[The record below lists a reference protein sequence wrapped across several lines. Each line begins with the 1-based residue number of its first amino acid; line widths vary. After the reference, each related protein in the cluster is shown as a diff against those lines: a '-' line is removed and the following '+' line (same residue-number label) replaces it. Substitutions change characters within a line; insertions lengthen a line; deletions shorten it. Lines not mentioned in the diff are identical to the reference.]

1 MGFIWITFLL
11 LNVAMEALAHLVQ
24 WFTVATLNMVMFN
37 SYVELPEANG
47 YPLVI

>member
-11 LNVAMEALAHLVQ
+11 FNVAMEALAHLVQ